1 MKNYVLDSY
10 ALLAYFQNEAGADE
24 VKRLFEEAAAGEAAL
39 FLSAVNLGEVAY
51 ITRRKAGAEKERALV
66 IALEALPLMI
76 VDVGKEQALA
86 AAEIKAEHAISFADC
101 FALALARQ
109 VEGEVVTGDLEF
121 ETVEGI
127 APVKWLP
134 RKTGSWA

>member
-24 VKRLFEEAAAGEAAL
+24 VKRLFKEAAAGRVAL
-39 FLSAVNLGEVAY
+39 FLSAVNLGEAAY
-51 ITRRKAGAEKERALV
+51 IARRKAGAERQRALV
-66 IALEALPLMI
+66 FALEALPLTI

-86 AAEIKAEHAISFADC
+86 AAEIKAGHAISFADS

-109 VEGEVVTGDLEF
+109 VEGQVVTGDPEF
-121 ETVEGI
+121 EAAEGI
-127 APVKWLP
+127 APIKWLP
-134 RKTGSWA
+134 RESGS

>member
-24 VKRLFEEAAAGEAAL
+24 VKGLFKEAADGRVTL
-39 FLSAVNLGEVAY
+39 FLSAVNLGEAAY
-51 ITRRKAGAEKERALV
+51 ITRRKAGPEKQQALV
-66 IALEALPLMI
+66 IALEALPLTI
-76 VDVGKEQALA
+76 VDAGKEQALA
-86 AAEIKAEHAISFADC
+86 AAEIKAAHPISFADC

-109 VEGEVVTGDLEF
+109 IEGEIVTGDPEF
-121 ETVEGI
+121 EKAKEI

-134 RKTGSWA
+134 RKTDG